1 MLSLFSKSK
10 IPVERQLDELGAI
23 GLRLTEGVGVD
34 DLFLY
39 DSRGNMEKKPYSALI
54 TALGYCTEDGEDTPF
69 CRSLWMCDYEG
80 IEGYGDYVVLI
91 RHLQVLSEERPALSN
106 IQDYVEI
113 GDNKAWI
120 EFDLNGGRIHW
131 DLEVDN
137 DWLDPFL
144 FVKYDQLLAEHT
156 DLRIYSNHTDFG
168 QSALLG
174 CFTSNQFD
182 KLNRLSKV
190 KFMQIADQV

>member
-1 MLSLFSKSK
+1 MLNPFSKSK
-10 IPVERQLDELGAI
+10 TSVEHQLDKLGSV
-23 GLRLTEGVGVD
+23 GLRLTEGVKVD

-39 DSRGNMEKKPYSALI
+39 DSRENMEREPYSALI
-54 TALGYCTEDGEDTPF
+54 AALGYSTEDGEDTAF

-80 IEGYGDYVVLI
+80 IEDSGDYVVLMK
-91 RHLQVLSEERPALSN
+91 HLQVLSEERPALSD
-106 IQDYVEI
+106 IQDHVEI

-120 EFDLNGGRIHW
+120 EFDLNAHRVHW
-131 DLEVDN
+131 DLEVDD

-156 DLRIYSNHTDFG
+156 DVRIYSNHTDFG
-168 QSALLG
+168 QLALLG

-182 KLNRLSKV
+182 KFKRSSKV
-190 KFMQIADQV
+190 KFMLIADQL

>member
-91 RHLQVLSEERPALSN
+91 RHLQVLSEDAQHYPTSKTTSKSEIIKPGSN
-106 IQDYVEI
+106 SISMAAEFI
-113 GDNKAWI
+113 GT
-120 EFDLNGGRIHW
+120 L
-131 DLEVDN
+131 
-137 DWLDPFL
+137 
-144 FVKYDQLLAEHT
+144 
-156 DLRIYSNHTDFG
+156 
-168 QSALLG
+168 
-174 CFTSNQFD
+174 
-182 KLNRLSKV
+182 KLITIGLTHSYL
-190 KFMQIADQV
+190 